1 MTASHDAPKSELVL
15 YQTEDGH
22 TRIEC
27 RFEGETAWLTQALI
41 AELFQTTPQN
51 ITQHLREIYAEGELD
66 EAATCKPFLQ
76 VRSEG
81 ARQVSRTLRFYNLE
95 VILAVG
101 FRVRSPRG
109 TQFRK
114 WATARLSEYLV
125 KGFVMDDERLKNP
138 PGPGHT
144 DYFDE
149 LLARI
154 RDIRSSEKVF
164 WRKVLEIYAT
174 SIDYDPRVESSQLFF
189 KTIQNKMHWAAHGHT
204 AAEVIV
210 ARADAAQLNMGLT
223 SWTGEAPRKSDVAIA
238 KNYLGAAELE
248 ALNRIVTAYLEFAE
262 LQAMNRKPMYM
273 ADWITKLDDFL
284 KLSDRAILRHA
295 GKVSHDD
302 AVAKAELEYERFA
315 GTRAALPTPVES
327 HFEDAVRDV
336 KQLDKARRA
345 TKPGKSGKK
354 KP

>member
-1 MTASHDAPKSELVL
+1 
-15 YQTEDGH
+15 
-22 TRIEC
+22 
-27 RFEGETAWLTQALI
+27 
-41 AELFQTTPQN
+41 
-51 ITQHLREIYAEGELD
+51 
-66 EAATCKPFLQ
+66 
-76 VRSEG
+76 
-81 ARQVSRTLRFYNLE
+81 
-95 VILAVG
+95 
-101 FRVRSPRG
+101 
-109 TQFRK
+109 
-114 WATARLSEYLV
+114 
-125 KGFVMDDERLKNP
+125 
-138 PGPGHT
+138 
-144 DYFDE
+144 
-149 LLARI
+149 
-154 RDIRSSEKVF
+154 
-164 WRKVLEIYAT
+164 
-174 SIDYDPRVESSQLFF
+174 
-189 KTIQNKMHWAAHGHT
+189 
-204 AAEVIV
+204 
-210 ARADAAQLNMGLT
+210 MGLT

-302 AVAKAELEYERFA
+302 AVAKAELEYERLA

-345 TKPGKSGKK
+345 TKPGRGRKK